1 MPKNL
6 TELSEQIQSDII
18 CIMDSHYGEVEYVQE
33 TIDILCQA
41 VVDRVNELKKSN
53 ENSLGD

>member
-6 TELSEQIQSDII
+6 TELSEQIQDDII
-18 CIMDSHYGEVEYVQE
+18 TCCNGFGQE
-33 TIDILCQA
+33 EHKFVTALCQI